1 MLYDPSTTW
10 NKQAWD
16 VDNVVSV
23 LMAENRVKN
32 FIVVGIWN
40 GGKTQHQDY
49 FPQKPFEKL
58 SQAEKD
64 TITARLKRVGRTEG
78 AFQPQSDNYLK
89 IYCKRT

>member
-16 VDNVVSV
+16 VDNAVSV

-40 GGKTQHQDY
+40 GGKTQHQTTSH
-49 FPQKPFEKL
+49 K
-58 SQAEKD
+58 
-64 TITARLKRVGRTEG
+64 TIRKAI
-78 AFQPQSDNYLK
+78 AS
-89 IYCKRT
+89 

>member
-40 GGKTQHQDY
+40 GGKTRQSGLL
-49 FPQKPFEKL
+49 PTK
-58 SQAEKD
+58 
-64 TITARLKRVGRTEG
+64 TIRKAI
-78 AFQPQSDNYLK
+78 AS
-89 IYCKRT
+89 